1 MRTFMLAILAAL
13 IALGSTGCTDYFQG
27 TQLVFEFDNLPV
39 LKKIRPEDQ
48 YAATTGTGELCADDT
63 YVSQHLGQA
72 DQFNNL
78 YEQPYEYHAWAT
90 INGGPVRL
98 ARFMVRH
105 CTVNS
110 ADTEIKPAVT
120 TISYNREPAY
130 LSADDKHGSQ
140 FFGSCNYV
148 SAPILIGAATIY
160 TEVRV
165 DQATEFFL
173 TREEVPEG
181 QTEVNLANGPQGTLL
196 MLGNVV
202 HENAVYTATL
212 DKISGN
218 ATGMLT
224 AIPAD
229 RSSAW

>member
-1 MRTFMLAILAAL
+1 MRSLMLAILAAL
-13 IALGSTGCTDYFQG
+13 IALGSTGCTDYFKG

-48 YAATTGTGELCADDT
+48 YSATTGTGELCADDT

-120 TISYNREPAY
+120 TISYNREILY

-140 FFGSCNYV
+140 FYGSCNYV

-173 TREEVPEG
+173 TREAEGIGDDHGPE
-181 QTEVNLANGPQGTLL
+181 GTLL

-212 DKISGN
+212 DKVSGN
-218 ATGMLT
+218 ATGLLT